1 MKGLILT
8 LIIILMSSE
17 IRSCRMYSTFK
28 SCFILSAYISQLS
41 VVFID
46 FDVLLRKIYRM
57 ISNLKKNKKTKK
69 QNKNKQRHNNNS
81 NLCLSKLRAWL
92 VCCKKISRHLVICFY
107 TSCFHRLNIYSVDLP
122 SCNYCIPFRE
132 L

>member
-1 MKGLILT
+1 
-8 LIIILMSSE
+8 MSSE

-57 ISNLKKNKKTKK
+57 ISNLKKKQKNKKTKQK
-69 QNKNKQRHNNNS
+69 QTKTQQQLKFMS
-81 NLCLSKLRAWL
+81 LK
-92 VCCKKISRHLVICFY
+92 
-107 TSCFHRLNIYSVDLP
+107 TSCVVGLL
-122 SCNYCIPFRE
+122 
-132 L
+132 